1 MTLYSIDSI
10 TMCWSS
16 TSNFYATKY
25 VNVELDLIVGQTRLQ
40 EFNVGRDK
48 DRAFVCK
55 SKYM

>member
-1 MTLYSIDSI
+1 
-10 TMCWSS
+10 MCRSS

-40 EFNVGRDK
+40 EFNVGRDN